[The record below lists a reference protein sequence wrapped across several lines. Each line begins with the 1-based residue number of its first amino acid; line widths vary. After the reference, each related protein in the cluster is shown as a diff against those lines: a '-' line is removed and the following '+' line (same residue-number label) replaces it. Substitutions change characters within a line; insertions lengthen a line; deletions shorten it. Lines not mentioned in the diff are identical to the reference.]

1 MHFSICHL
9 ECTFSVWCISLWCF
23 LYSSF
28 INKYFTWCKPS
39 KARYNCWNYYYYFYK
54 IFFYKTHAVD
64 TFCTFTKVFGAYETK
79 EAVEQYKITSLI
91 FFWIHFHCFPCTIN
105 IIHLS
110 HKNTM
115 QQIFNWHVCSWY
127 QVNFRMFKFD

>member
-28 INKYFTWCKPS
+28 INKYFTRRKLSKP
-39 KARYNCWNYYYYFYK
+39 RHNCWNYYYFYK
-54 IFFYKTHAVD
+54 IFFYKIHAVD

-79 EAVEQYKITSLI
+79 EAVQQHKITSLLS
-91 FFWIHFHCFPCTIN
+91 FWFPFPPPRTIN

-110 HKNTM
+110 HKSTI
-115 QQIFNWHVCSWY
+115 QQIFNWHFFSWH
-127 QVNFRMFKFD
+127 QVNFRMFKFN